1 MVILKTGYSGISIR
15 AGDMSPLQTSEIAG
29 STVRN

>member
-1 MVILKTGYSGISIR
+1 MDTSTGISIR
-15 AGDMSPLQTSEIAG
+15 AGDMSPLQMSEIAG